1 MARSRKTPKPKL
13 PTHERIDRKADH
25 RGVYTV
31 LDNLVK
37 AHRPDLADAKIA
49 VAWRY
54 GWKRNKDGQ
63 IVLGKCKKA
72 SDLDKQFHDMDF
84 VIILNFEAW
93 TEKLTPDQRTALMHH
108 ELEHAAISEDQNGNP
123 KKDARGR
130 QMYRVRKHDLE
141 EFRSIVKEY
150 GCYKSDIED
159 FVRTAMTGKKPPQ
172 PTLPLF
178 DVAAAA
184 PKIEERLRDMGHD
197 VTVTNG
203 TPSGAKPADSSTA
216 APTWRAMPIREALD
230 ENFEVSPKTIT
241 TLVNL
246 GINTAGELADRLLAN
261 QTFGLRLVEVQPLCE
276 VIEQISSDDENP
288 VKFSEVTEEPE
299 GESPVPAP
307 STNGYHHANGKP
319 STNGNGKPHA
329 AHTNG
334 KPHNRLVGKGGK
346 SKLKPKAKQ
355 KSAAK

>member
-37 AHRPDLADAKIA
+37 AHRPDLVDAKIA
-49 VAWRY
+49 LAWRY

-72 SDLDKQFHDMDF
+72 GDLDKQFHDMDF

-178 DVAAAA
+178 DAAAAA
-184 PKIEERLRDMGHD
+184 PKIEERLREMGHD
-197 VTVTNG
+197 VTVTATNG
-203 TPSGAKPADSSTA
+203 TPA
-216 APTWRAMPIREALD
+216 AAAEVPTWRAMSINDAFDAHDLKD
-230 ENFEVSPKTIT
+230 MT
-241 TLVNL
+241 TLKNL
-246 GINTAGELADRLLAN
+246 GVQTCGELADRLIADA
-261 QTFGLRLVEVQPLCE
+261 TFGLTDVKALRAA
-276 VIEQISSDDENP
+276 IEQISSDDP
-288 VKFSEVTEEPE
+288 EPIVF
-299 GESPVPAP
+299 GNNPVPAP

-319 STNGNGKPHA
+319 PTNGNGKPHA

-334 KPHNRLVGKGGK
+334 KPRNRLAGKGGK
-346 SKLKPKAKQ
+346 PKPKAKR
-355 KSAAK
+355 KTAAK